1 MRIEVVNGDKL
12 SCMDFR
18 TEIANGGYCFDKCR
32 RFHLKVEQH
41 RDSKTKRK
49 RKEGKLYIRL
59 ILIGT

>member
-1 MRIEVVNGDKL
+1 MQIAVVNGDKL

-18 TEIANGGYCFDKCR
+18 TERANEGYFFDECT